1 MISTS
6 GLYMEEEFA
15 KVDVDQPQ
23 HNEVYTIKMIIGNFE
38 SQVQV
43 PIILTVPENQP
54 PVIEDVSLL
63 QDHVFIFDLNEEL
76 QRKTKLIIPVSDT
89 DSDSISIRM
98 SATQD
103 FLKAFIIGG
112 LITFDVSEYKSS
124 DDTSFVTTF

>member
-43 PIILTVPENQP
+43 PIMLTVPENQP

-98 SATQD
+98 STTQD